1 MSFAIQEED
10 TTLHDRIIDASRN
23 GIVQLC
29 STHDEGS
36 NVQNA
41 WPAGWAETIT
51 VAACN
56 EFGSLLHR
64 VPPEESGY
72 DYKIHGEDVS
82 AGVVPFLNS
91 TDKISGSSVATA
103 IAAGL
108 SSLILSCDYLEN
120 PGRLHN
126 NRSKRKMV
134 QHHLNQMV
142 ADHYQKQGKYL
153 LLENFCNMHQK
164 GPDMDINQV
173 LKESFGPHGNEGYP
187 AFLSSQSV

>member
-1 MSFAIQEED
+1 MCFAIPEED
-10 TTLHDRIIDASRN
+10 ATLHDRIKEASSK

-36 NVQNA
+36 NIRNA

-51 VAACN
+51 IAACN

-91 TDKISGSSVATA
+91 TDRISGSSVATA

-108 SSLILSCDYLEN
+108 SSLILSCDYMEN
-120 PGRLHN
+120 PGRVHSHWAS
-126 NRSKRKMV
+126 RKKMV
-134 QHHLNQMV
+134 QHHLDQMV
-142 ADHYQKQGKYL
+142 ADHRQKQGKYL
-153 LLENFCNMHQK
+153 LLENFCDMHEK
-164 GPDMDINQV
+164 GPDLDINQ
-173 LKESFGPHGNEGYP
+173 LLRESFGPHGNLGP
-187 AFLSSQSV
+187 PVLGSL